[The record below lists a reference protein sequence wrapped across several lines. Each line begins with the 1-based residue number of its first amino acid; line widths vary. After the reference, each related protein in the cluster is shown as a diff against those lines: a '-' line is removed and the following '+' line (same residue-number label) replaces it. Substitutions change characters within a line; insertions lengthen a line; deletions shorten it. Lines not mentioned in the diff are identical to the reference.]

1 VRVCHVLLAAVVAVR
16 AAHASPSVDLD
27 DPRYE
32 TIEARSDILPLTE
45 ARIRR
50 LLHAA
55 PLPRAGWIRL
65 DRASLGAFFDRD
77 RLRPYSTPERPRDIA
92 GGLALTCEHH
102 EGRPCIGSG
111 VAAEVDGSVGYGDVV
126 SGTLRLRT
134 NAGSQGYDPALAIDR
149 AYVVGELGPV
159 DVEVGRDI
167 LVVGPRSRT
176 QLAWGD
182 HAPPLD
188 QVRVAARVDLTDSL
202 AGSALWAVGRLR
214 DPQRFPGTLISISRV
229 QLEVSSQL
237 DLGLMQLLQV
247 GGDGA
252 APIGGPVDFVLE
264 HIRRRDLS
272 ASATDSSNRRFG
284 GDIAWR
290 IHDLHDARLY
300 YAGMFEDIRKARWI
314 DAIRYDADHLFGVE
328 VGGVTVEYHQTG
340 VRSQEHSPRTTG
352 LTNDGRVAG
361 SPLGPDAR
369 SLYVAARI
377 PRPYATL
384 YPWIEYATLAS
395 DTYAFEVDGP
405 ITLATHG
412 PHEFRYRL
420 GARARI
426 RLPYDLSLEPEVAAE
441 HVSQLAFTSE
451 SRNNVRLG
459 VGLVYRA
466 Q

>member
-1 VRVCHVLLAAVVAVR
+1 VRVCHVLLAALVAVR
-16 AAHASPSVDLD
+16 AVHASPTVDLD
-27 DPRYE
+27 DPRYDE
-32 TIEARSDILPLTE
+32 LAVRGDVLPLTE

-50 LLHAA
+50 LLHVA
-55 PLPRAGWIRL
+55 PLPRGGWVRL
-65 DRASLGAFFDRD
+65 DRAYLGAFFDRD
-77 RLRPYSTPERPRDIA
+77 RVRPYSTPDRPRDVA
-92 GGLALTCEHH
+92 GGLALTCEHD

-111 VAAEVDGSVGYGDVV
+111 VTAEVDGSVGYGDVV

-188 QVRVAARVDLTDSL
+188 QVRVSARADLTDSL

-229 QLEVSSQL
+229 HLEVLRQL
-237 DLGLMQLLQV
+237 DLGLMQLLQL

-264 HIRRRDLS
+264 HVRRRDLT

-284 GDIAWR
+284 GDVSWR
-290 IHDLHDARLY
+290 IPDLFGARVY

-314 DAIRYDADHLFGVE
+314 DAVRYDADHLFGVE

-361 SPLGPDAR
+361 SPLGPDAT

-377 PRPYATL
+377 SQPWGTVV
-384 YPWIEYATLAS
+384 PWIEVATLAS
-395 DTYAFEVDGP
+395 DTYSFEVDGP
-405 ITLATHG
+405 ITLASRG
-412 PHEFRYRL
+412 PREFRYRV
-420 GARARI
+420 GARAR
-426 RLPYDLSLEPEVAAE
+426 LPLPHDLSLEPEVAVE

-466 Q
+466 R